1 MFELRNLTFAY
12 PGQKPL
18 FEHFSWHGARGDLW
32 AVLGPSGCG
41 KTTLLMLLAG
51 LYHPQDG
58 LVLVDGERILHPR
71 PRTSVVLQDYGLL
84 PWATVRDNVR
94 LGLDIRRF
102 YGPDGRHAPR
112 EALDPRAEERVT
124 LWMERLGIT
133 EVADHYPD
141 QISGGQRQ
149 RTALARALV
158 LEPDLLLLDEPFA
171 SLDVPTRESLH
182 LLTLQLAQSMG
193 VTVVLVTHA
202 LEEAAFLGQKLL
214 LLGRPPHR
222 QATCLENAHPISADF
237 RHSPAMRERLEALR
251 TEVLAL

>member
-1 MFELRNLTFAY
+1 MLDVHDLTYAY
-12 PGQKPL
+12 PGKAPL
-18 FEHFSWHGARGDLW
+18 FEHFSWHVARGELW

-51 LYHPQDG
+51 LYQPQSG
-58 LVLVDGERILHPR
+58 AVVVDGERLTRPR
-71 PRTSVVLQDYGLL
+71 PRTSVVLQEYGLL
-84 PWATVRDNVR
+84 PWATVRENVR

-112 EALDPRAEERVT
+112 EPLDPQAEARVS
-124 LWMERLGIT
+124 LWLERLGIAD
-133 EVADHYPD
+133 VAEHYPA

-182 LLTLQLAQSMG
+182 LLTLELAQEMG
-193 VTVVLVTHA
+193 VTVILVTHA
-202 LEEAAFLGQKLL
+202 LEEAAFLGQRLL

-222 QATCLENAHPISADF
+222 TARALDNTHPIHADF
-237 RHSPAMRERLEALR
+237 RHSAAMQERLEALR
-251 TEVLAL
+251 AEVRAL

>member
-1 MFELRNLTFAY
+1 MLEVQALTFAY

-18 FEHFSWHGARGDLW
+18 FEDFSWRVARGELW

-51 LYHPQDG
+51 LYHPQSG
-58 LVLVDGERILHPR
+58 LVLVDGERLSRPR

-84 PWATVRDNVR
+84 PWATVRENVR
-94 LGLDIRRF
+94 LGLEIRRF

-112 EALDPRAEERVT
+112 EPLDPQGESRVT
-124 LWMERLGIT
+124 AWMERLGIADI
-133 EVADHYPD
+133 ADHYPA

-171 SLDVPTRESLH
+171 SLDVPTRENLH
-182 LLTLQLAQSMG
+182 LLTLQLAQELG
-193 VTVVLVTHA
+193 VTVILVTHA

-222 QATCLENAHPISADF
+222 QAHFLENAHPISEAF
-237 RHSPAMRERLEALR
+237 RHSPAMREKLETLR
-251 TEVLAL
+251 ARMLTL

>member
-1 MFELRNLTFAY
+1 MLDVHDLTY
-12 PGQKPL
+12 GYHGQPPL
-18 FEHFSWHGARGDLW
+18 FEHFHWQVARGELW

-51 LYHPQDG
+51 LYHPQSG
-58 LVLVDGERILHPR
+58 AVLVDGERLTHPR
-71 PRTSVVLQDYGLL
+71 PRTGVVLQDYGLL
-84 PWATVRDNVR
+84 PWATVEQNVR
-94 LGLDIRRF
+94 LGLNIRRF

-112 EALDPRAEERVT
+112 EPLDPQADARVSYW
-124 LWMERLGIT
+124 LERLGLLD
-133 EVADHYPD
+133 VADHYPG

-158 LEPDLLLLDEPFA
+158 LDPDLLLLDEPFA

-182 LLTLQLAQSMG
+182 LLTLELVQEMD
-193 VTVVLVTHA
+193 VTVVMVTHA

-222 QATCLENAHPISADF
+222 VAHCVDNAHPIAADY
-237 RHSPAMRERLEALR
+237 RHSPAMQARIAALR
-251 TEVLAL
+251 EEVRQL